1 MATLAAPV
9 FLSVRSDENG
19 MRDLKNVMLAFDK

>member
-9 FLSVRSDENG
+9 FLSVRNDENG
-19 MRDLKNVMLAFDK
+19 MHDLKNVMLAFDK